1 MYAHKY
7 FMYTCSFSAYILCCK
22 YAFTTVL
29 QRFAYKQQLIYSSC
43 ILSSPPH
50 LSLYSGTTFEFQ
62 QQMYTVS
69 EDAGTVTLCV
79 TFDGEI
85 PGGQTATIAVATENG
100 NATGNIHI
108 GLHTCKV

>member
-1 MYAHKY
+1 
-7 FMYTCSFSAYILCCK
+7 
-22 YAFTTVL
+22 
-29 QRFAYKQQLIYSSC
+29 
-43 ILSSPPH
+43 
-50 LSLYSGTTFEFQ
+50 
-62 QQMYTVS
+62 MYTVS